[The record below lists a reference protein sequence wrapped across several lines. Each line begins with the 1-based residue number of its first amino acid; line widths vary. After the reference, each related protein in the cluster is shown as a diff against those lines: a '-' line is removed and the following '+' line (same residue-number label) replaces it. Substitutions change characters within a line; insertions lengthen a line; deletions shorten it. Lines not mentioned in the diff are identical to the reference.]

1 MTLIYPI
8 FATIISAIIEAI
20 RINLSKGK
28 VYNINKLWTY
38 TIGFCMLG
46 ACLALSVDYYDEIW
60 PQDVFCYIIYFA
72 FVRGVIYD
80 PLLNMLRGLKI
91 DYISKTTNS
100 IIDKAVGNR
109 VNFWVLRIIYLVIA
123 LISGFVWLY
132 LLQKARGIY

>member
-8 FATIISAIIEAI
+8 FAAIISAIIEAI
-20 RINLSKGK
+20 RINLSKGT
-28 VYNINKLWTY
+28 VDNINKLWTY
-38 TIGFCMLG
+38 TIGFCMFG

-60 PQDVFCYIIYFA
+60 PQDVLCYTIYFA

-80 PLLNMLRGLKI
+80 PLLNSLRGLKI
-91 DYISKTTNS
+91 DYKSNTTNS
-100 IIDKAVGNR
+100 IIDRKIGNR
-109 VNFWVLRIIYLVIA
+109 VNFWVLRIIYLAIA